1 MSINSFL
8 LYKSNAAKGRSL
20 VWVSFNPM
28 RQQNRA
34 KDNLQMLVLIKVA
47 EDSTQKERHTGEIWY
62 DIPYPQS
69 LNRNDTNEL
78 IYTHN
83 LRE

>member
-1 MSINSFL
+1 
-8 LYKSNAAKGRSL
+8 
-20 VWVSFNPM
+20 
-28 RQQNRA
+28 
-34 KDNLQMLVLIKVA
+34 MLVLIKVA

-83 LRE
+83 LREWTYGYKGKGWGNG